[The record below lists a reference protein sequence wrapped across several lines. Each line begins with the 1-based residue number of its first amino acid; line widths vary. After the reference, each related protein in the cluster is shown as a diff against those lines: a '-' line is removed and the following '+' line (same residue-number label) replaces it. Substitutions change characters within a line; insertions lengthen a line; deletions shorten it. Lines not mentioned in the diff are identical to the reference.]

1 MPTVVDIAPAGREA
15 RRMLRSGTLFAVVV
29 LLALGAPRP
38 AWAYVDPS
46 AGSIF
51 LQLLLGGVA
60 GILVALK
67 LTYRRILGWFG
78 RRDPDAEPSAGGDS
92 DRPR

>member
-1 MPTVVDIAPAGREA
+1 MVACAIVA
-15 RRMLRSGTLFAVVV
+15 AVVAL
-29 LLALGAPRP
+29 LLAVPAP

-60 GILVALK
+60 GVLVALK

-78 RRDPDAEPSAGGDS
+78 RRSPDAEPTAGGD
-92 DRPR
+92 DAPLPR

>member
-1 MPTVVDIAPAGREA
+1 MRHRRAFAFVAAAGLLITPAA
-15 RRMLRSGTLFAVVV
+15 
-29 LLALGAPRP
+29 

-60 GILVALK
+60 GLLVAVK
-67 LTYRRILGWFG
+67 VFYQRILSWFG
-78 RRDPDAEPSAGGDS
+78 RRPPETPAAGNDTEP
-92 DRPR
+92 PR